1 MGTSA
6 RRQVLMNDEHMT
18 NRTCIYGHQSW
29 FTSSRHWAPTSKATM
44 PVKAGLSTHLPV
56 GVGVGVGV
64 GVNMQFTRV

>member
-1 MGTSA
+1 
-6 RRQVLMNDEHMT
+6 
-18 NRTCIYGHQSW
+18 
-29 FTSSRHWAPTSKATM
+29 M